1 MEELV
6 AQRYAKAIFAINDSK
21 LISQYAEIFTQLSNA
36 FASTPSIVNGLN
48 SPLLSD
54 ESKTQSILD
63 ALGKTAD
70 TRLINFIKILGENK
84 RLALIP
90 AIAKIVNAELQK
102 EQNSYQ
108 GVIRSQKSLGKSEV
122 TELEDALAKYTG
134 SKISLTQE
142 TSDFEGLRVL
152 VEDLGIE
159 VNFSKQR
166 VKEQLID
173 YINRSL

>member
-6 AQRYAKAIFAINDSK
+6 AQRYAKAIFAIEDSK
-21 LISQYAEIFTQLSNA
+21 LIEQYAGILTQLSKAISN
-36 FASTPSIVNGLN
+36 TPSILNGLN
-48 SPLLSD
+48 SPLLTS
-54 ESKTQSILD
+54 EAKTQSILD
-63 ALGKTAD
+63 ALGKAGD
-70 TRLINFIKILGENK
+70 GKLINFIKILGENK

-90 AIAKIVNAELQK
+90 AIAKIINAELQK

-108 GVIRSQKSLGKSEV
+108 GIIKSKKSLGKSEV
-122 TELEDALAKYTG
+122 TELEEALAKYTG
-134 SKISLTQE
+134 SKISLSQE
-142 TSDFEGLRVL
+142 ASDVDGLRVA

-173 YINRSL
+173 HINRSL

>member
-6 AQRYAKAIFAINDSK
+6 AQRYAKAIFAIKDSG
-21 LISQYAEIFTQLSNA
+21 LISQYAYILTQLSNA
-36 FASTPSIVNGLN
+36 FNSVPSIINGLN

-63 ALGKTAD
+63 ALGKKAD
-70 TRLINFIKILGENK
+70 AKLINFIKILGENK

-108 GVIRSQKSLGKSEV
+108 GVIKSQKSLGKSEV
-122 TELEDALAKYTG
+122 AELENALAKYTG
-134 SKISLTQE
+134 SKISLVQE
-142 TSDFEGLRVL
+142 ISDFEGLRVA

>member
-6 AQRYAKAIFAINDSK
+6 AQRYAKAIFAIKDSG
-21 LISQYAEIFTQLSNA
+21 LISQYADILTQLSKA
-36 FASTPSIVNGLN
+36 FDSTPAIVNGLN

-54 ESKTQSILD
+54 TSKTQSILD

-70 TRLINFIKILGENK
+70 VKLTNFIKVLGENK

-90 AIAKIVNAELQK
+90 SIAKIVNSELQK

-108 GVIRSQKSLGKSEV
+108 GVIKSKKSLDKSEV
-122 TELEDALAKYTG
+122 AELEKALAKYTG
-134 SKISLTQE
+134 SKISLVQE
-142 TSDFEGLRVL
+142 SSDFEGFRVA

>member
-1 MEELV
+1 MNNIQ
-6 AQRYAKAIFAINDSK
+6 ANTK
-21 LISQYAEIFTQLSNA
+21 ISPRTAY
-36 FASTPSIVNGLN
+36 
-48 SPLLSD
+48 
-54 ESKTQSILD
+54 KMILKDYPDVMNVVQMCD
-63 ALGKTAD
+63 ALGGISLKTAY
-70 TRLINFIKILGENK
+70 KILGENK

-142 TSDFEGLRVL
+142 VSDFEGLRVL

>member
-6 AQRYAKAIFAINDSK
+6 AQRYAKAIFAIKDSG
-21 LISQYAEIFTQLSNA
+21 LIGQYADILTKLSNA
-36 FASTPSIVNGLN
+36 FNSAPSIKNGLN

-63 ALGKTAD
+63 ALGKKAD
-70 TRLINFIKILGENK
+70 AKLINFIKILGENK

-108 GVIRSQKSLGKSEV
+108 GVIKSQKSLSKSEV
-122 TELEDALAKYTG
+122 AELEDALAKYTG
-134 SKISLTQE
+134 SKILLVQE
-142 TSDFEGLRVL
+142 ISDFEGLRVA